1 MNCASFI
8 PTIRALVASV
18 FLSMLVGCA
27 AERLHNEGLAL
38 IEQGK
43 PDEGIRKLDEAVA
56 ADPTNAEFRVD
67 ARVLREDTVKRML
80 AAAARQYSAG
90 KYDEAEAGYRQVLPI
105 EPNNDRARAGIE
117 LVQRTR
123 RNAPRVV
130 EANEAYGAANLEK
143 AHALA
148 QAVLA
153 DSPDNAEMANLK
165 RTIEERWVKDWMAQ
179 PSLRA
184 VYPKPISLEFRDTP
198 VRMVFDFLSRTTGIN
213 FILDRDVRPDQRTTI
228 TLNQAPL
235 EEAIDLLLT
244 TNQLGKKILGQNSV
258 LIYPKSA
265 DKIREFQDLVV
276 KSFYLANADPKQV
289 QNTIKNLL
297 KARDLVVDE
306 KLNLLIMRDTP
317 ETVRLAEKIIALQD
331 LVEPEVMLEVEVL
344 EINRTRLTELGI
356 SYPDQVTLTPLSAS
370 GGTSLTVDDL
380 RGLNSGRVGVGVAGT
395 LINLKK
401 QDGDIKLLA
410 NPRIRAR
417 NHEKA
422 KILIGDKVPV
432 VTTTATSTG
441 FLSENIQ
448 YIEVGLKLDV
458 EPTVYLRDDVGIRIS
473 LEVSSIANQ
482 IRTASGSLAYQIGTR
497 NATTS
502 LRLKDGETQ
511 ILAGL
516 ISADDRRTANKIPG
530 LGDLPVLGRLF
541 GSQRS
546 DEQKTEIIL
555 SITPRLVRNIERPD
569 AFAAEFWS
577 GTETNLKI
585 RPVTLTA
592 TIPAVGAAAQGNT
605 PPDAG
610 VAGNRLPPGPAEN
623 VTLTWEGPASIKPGE
638 IFQVSLQLKSDME
651 LQGLPIRID
660 FDPMTLQVEDVTE
673 GDFFKRNKG
682 TTAFAKDVD
691 NARGRVL
698 ISLSRTSGD
707 SVKGQDKV
715 LTLTLRAKEGKDG
728 AIRIVSALPVSS
740 TQVRAVV
747 GLPAPYAV
755 AIGK

>member
-1 MNCASFI
+1 M
-8 PTIRALVASV
+8 
-18 FLSMLVGCA
+18 
-27 AERLHNEGLAL
+27 
-38 IEQGK
+38 EQGK
-43 PDEGIRKLDEAVA
+43 PEEGIRKLDEASA
-56 ADPTNAEFRVD
+56 ADPTNAEFRAD
-67 ARVLREDTVKRML
+67 ARVHREETVKRLL
-80 AAAARQYSAG
+80 AVAARQYSAG
-90 KYDEAEAGYRQVLPI
+90 RYDDAEASYRQVLPI
-105 EPNNDRARAGIE
+105 EPNNDRARAGIG

-130 EANEAYGAANLEK
+130 EASEAYRAANLER
-143 AHALA
+143 AYELA
-148 QAVLA
+148 QAILA
-153 DSPDNAEMANLK
+153 DSPDNAEMADLK
-165 RTIEERWVKDWMAQ
+165 RRIEERWVKDWMAQ
-179 PSLRA
+179 PSLRT

-213 FILDRDVRPDQRTTI
+213 FIVDRDVRPEQRTSI
-228 TLNQAPL
+228 NLNQAPL

-244 TNQLGKKILGQNSV
+244 TTQLNKKILGQNSV

-306 KLNLLIMRDTP
+306 KLNLLIMRDTL

-344 EINRTRLTELGI
+344 EIQRTRLIEMGI
-356 SYPDQVTLTPLSAS
+356 SYPDQVSLTPLSAS
-370 GGTSLTVDDL
+370 GGTSLTVNDL
-380 RGLNSGRVGVGVAGT
+380 RRLNSDRVGVGIAST

-401 QDGDIKLLA
+401 QDGDISLLA
-410 NPRIRAR
+410 NPRIRVR

-432 VTTTATSTG
+432 VTTTATATG

-448 YIEVGLKLDV
+448 YIDVGLKLEV
-458 EPTVYLRDDVGIRIS
+458 EPTVYLRDDVGIRIG
-473 LEVSSIANQ
+473 LEVSTITSQ
-482 IRTASGSLAYQIGTR
+482 IRTASGSLAYQLGTR
-497 NATTS
+497 NAATS

-516 ISADDRRTANKIPG
+516 ISADDRRSASKIPG
-530 LGDLPVLGRLF
+530 LGDLPILGRLF
-541 GSQRS
+541 SSRRS
-546 DEQKTEIIL
+546 DEQKTEIVL

-585 RPVTLTA
+585 KPVTLTA
-592 TIPAVGAAAQGNT
+592 TIPAIGASAQENA
-605 PPDAG
+605 PSAAG
-610 VAGNRLPPGPAEN
+610 VTGSQTSPGPAEN
-623 VTLTWEGPASIKPGE
+623 IMLTWEGPNSTKPGE
-638 IFQVSLQLKSDME
+638 SFQVSLQLKSDVE

-660 FDPMTLQVEDVTE
+660 FDPLTLQVDDVTE

-698 ISLSRTSGD
+698 VSLSRTSGD

-715 LTLTLRAKEGKDG
+715 LTLTLRAKTGKDG
-728 AIRIVSALPVSS
+728 AIRVVSALPVSS
-740 TQVRAVV
+740 TQTRAVV
-747 GLPAPYAV
+747 GLPVPYAV